1 MIKGQAGL
9 NMWAA
14 SLGRSGSNR
23 LNTKFFMQSH
33 LLQIAPPNPAKAITT
48 IMASTESAQMP
59 PAAERQSEFEQ
70 AVAYALHLW
79 PALTLSVQN
88 GWGGP
93 DSADKRDWFAGAVA
107 DLFPEYTDTP
117 PKNGKVPEDPDL
129 EEVETVLLQIM
140 VDEFEVNVDDD
151 SGTEVAGNILRARA
165 SCTLGT
171 FDEVK
176 ALRTRWLNR
185 KGTKVEGIFKKA
197 EDADQ
202 DTDWESDEDD
212 SEDDEG
218 GADVEMDEAP
228 PLVAV
233 PKEKPQPQVD
243 EDGFTMVT
251 KKKK

>member
-1 MIKGQAGL
+1 M
-9 NMWAA
+9 
-14 SLGRSGSNR
+14 S
-23 LNTKFFMQSH
+23 LNTDFKH
-33 LLQIAPPNPAKAITT
+33 
-48 IMASTESAQMP
+48 STETDP
-59 PAAERQSEFEQ
+59 ILLAERQSEFEQ

-185 KGTKVEGIFKKA
+185 KGTKVEGLFKKA

-212 SEDDEG
+212 SEDYEG
-218 GADVEMDEAP
+218 SADVEMDEAP

>member
-1 MIKGQAGL
+1 
-9 NMWAA
+9 
-14 SLGRSGSNR
+14 
-23 LNTKFFMQSH
+23 
-33 LLQIAPPNPAKAITT
+33 
-48 IMASTESAQMP
+48 MASAEPAQLP

-79 PALTLSVQN
+79 PALRLSVQE

-93 DSADKRDWFAGAVA
+93 DSADKRDWFAGAVVE
-107 DLFPEYTDTP
+107 LFPEYTDTP

-129 EEVETVLLQIM
+129 EEVETVLLQVMI
-140 VDEFEVNVDDD
+140 DEFEVNVDDD
-151 SGTEVAGNILRARA
+151 SGTEVANNIIRARA

-176 ALRTRWLNR
+176 TLRTRWSNLN
-185 KGTKVEGIFKKA
+185 GTKVDKIFKKA
-197 EDADQ
+197 DDADQ
-202 DTDWESDEDD
+202 DTDWESDDSDD
-212 SEDDEG
+212 DGEG

-228 PLVAV
+228 PLVAA

-243 EDGFTMVT
+243 EDGFTMVS

>member
-1 MIKGQAGL
+1 
-9 NMWAA
+9 
-14 SLGRSGSNR
+14 
-23 LNTKFFMQSH
+23 
-33 LLQIAPPNPAKAITT
+33 
-48 IMASTESAQMP
+48 MASSEPAQLP

-93 DSADKRDWFAGAVA
+93 DSADKRDWFAGAVV
-107 DLFPEYTDTP
+107 DLFPEFTDAP
-117 PKNGKVPEDPDL
+117 PAQNDKNAKVPEEPDL
-129 EEVETVLLQIM
+129 EDVETVLLQVM

-151 SGTEVAGNILRARA
+151 SGTEVASNIIRARMGCA
-165 SCTLGT
+165 VGK
-171 FDEVK
+171 FDDVQ
-176 ALRTRWLNR
+176 ALRTRWLNL
-185 KGTKVEGIFKKA
+185 KGTKVDQMFKKA

-202 DTDWESDEDD
+202 DTDWESDDD
-212 SEDDEG
+212 DEDDEG

-228 PLVAV
+228 ALVSA

-251 KKKK
+251 KKKR

>member
-14 SLGRSGSNR
+14 SLAAAGLIDKTPNFLCRAIFFKLPLQTPPKLSPQSWPLQNLHRSS
-23 LNTKFFMQSH
+23 
-33 LLQIAPPNPAKAITT
+33 
-48 IMASTESAQMP
+48 
-59 PAAERQSEFEQ
+59 AAERQSEFEQ

>member
-1 MIKGQAGL
+1 
-9 NMWAA
+9 
-14 SLGRSGSNR
+14 
-23 LNTKFFMQSH
+23 
-33 LLQIAPPNPAKAITT
+33 
-48 IMASTESAQMP
+48 MASTESAQMP

-228 PLVAV
+228 LWLRFLRRSPSLRSTRMASRWS
-233 PKEKPQPQVD
+233 PRRRNKRNKD
-243 EDGFTMVT
+243 IKT
-251 KKKK
+251 KWGSNGTSKTSFWH

>member
-1 MIKGQAGL
+1 
-9 NMWAA
+9 
-14 SLGRSGSNR
+14 
-23 LNTKFFMQSH
+23 
-33 LLQIAPPNPAKAITT
+33 
-48 IMASTESAQMP
+48 MASTEPTQLP

-88 GWGGP
+88 NWGGP
-93 DSADKRDWFAGAVA
+93 DSADKRDWFAGAVVE
-107 DLFPEYTDTP
+107 LFPEYTDTP

-129 EEVETVLLQIM
+129 EEVETVLLQVM

-151 SGTEVAGNILRARA
+151 SGTEVAANILRARA

-176 ALRTRWLNR
+176 TLRTRWLNR
-185 KGTKVEGIFKKA
+185 KGTKVEGVFKRV
-197 EDADQ
+197 EDDDQ
-202 DTDWESDEDD
+202 DTDWSDEDD
-212 SEDDEG
+212 EDDEG

-228 PLVAV
+228 ALVAA

>member
-1 MIKGQAGL
+1 
-9 NMWAA
+9 
-14 SLGRSGSNR
+14 
-23 LNTKFFMQSH
+23 
-33 LLQIAPPNPAKAITT
+33 
-48 IMASTESAQMP
+48 MASSEPVQLP

-93 DSADKRDWFAGAVA
+93 DSADKRDWFAGAVV
-107 DLFPEYTDTP
+107 DLFPEFTDAP
-117 PKNGKVPEDPDL
+117 PAQNDKNAKVPEEPDL
-129 EEVETVLLQIM
+129 EDVETVLLQVM

-151 SGTEVAGNILRARA
+151 SGTEVATNIIRARTGCA
-165 SCTLGT
+165 VGK
-171 FDEVK
+171 FDDVQ
-176 ALRTRWLNR
+176 ALRTRWLNL
-185 KGTKVEGIFKKA
+185 KGTKVDQMFKKA

-202 DTDWESDEDD
+202 DTDWESDDD
-212 SEDDEG
+212 EEDDEG

-228 PLVAV
+228 ALVSA

-251 KKKK
+251 KKKR